1 MESPLL
7 AGWDNFYV
15 IVGSAAGGLTG
26 ITFVV
31 IALARDA
38 GRIRLDGLRAYVSP
52 TMVHFGGVLALAAYV
67 SMPHQHVATLSA
79 GFIGGGIA
87 GLGYGAATFL
97 SFRRSALSGNG
108 YLPVREDWLWNI
120 VLPSIAYAA
129 LGLLG
134 ILIWRMPEQSLF
146 GVAALSL
153 CLLFIGVRNAWD
165 IAVWMSVRHEGE
177 QSPQAPARA
186 DLTAAPL
193 PDQGSPKQGPGG
205 GAP

>member
-52 TMVHFGGVLALAAYV
+52 TMVHFSGVLALAAYI
-67 SMPHQHVATLSA
+67 SMPHQHLATLSA
-79 GFIGGGIA
+79 GFIAGGSA

-97 SFRRSALSGNG
+97 SFRRSALSGSG

-120 VLPSIAYAA
+120 VLPSVAYAV

-134 ILIWRMPEQSLF
+134 VLIWRRPEQSLF
-146 GVAALSL
+146 GVAAVLL

-177 QSPQAPARA
+177 QSLEMPARA

-193 PDQGSPKQGPGG
+193 TDQGSAEKGPGG